1 MFPTLSHLIEYFTG
15 FYLPLPI
22 QTFGFFVAWAFI
34 AAYWALSQEFKRRE
48 KLGQV
53 HPFYKTTIVGAPAS
67 LQELVLNALFGF
79 LIGYKFVYGLL
90 NYGAFVENP
99 QDFILSNK
107 GNLLAGLALAGIF
120 AYWAYAE
127 KNKYKLETP
136 KTVKELV
143 HPYQLMG
150 TLITWAALWGILGAK
165 LFDNL
170 ENWDRFMQDPIQ
182 GLLSFSGLT
191 YYGGLI
197 FGAVTVLY
205 ISSKNGIK
213 KVYMSDIAGPGL
225 MLAYAIGRMGCHLS
239 GDGDWGIVNTA
250 PKPNWLAWAPDW
262 VWAFKYP
269 HNVINEGV
277 LLPNCQGKFC
287 YELPL
292 PVFPTPLYESILCLL
307 IFLFLW
313 SIRKHIK
320 IPGMLFS
327 IYLIV
332 NGLERFFI
340 ELIRVNSKYHVAGL
354 AFTQAELI
362 SSILVVLG
370 CIGAIW
376 SYIENNKKIN
386 GSSSIKT
393 L

>member
-1 MFPTLSHLIEYFTG
+1 MFPTLSYLIQYITG
-15 FYLPLPI
+15 FYIPLPI
-22 QTFGFFVAWAFI
+22 QTFGFFVALAFI
-34 AAYWALSQEFKRRE
+34 AAYWAFTQEFIRRE
-48 KLGQV
+48 AMGQV
-53 HPFYKTTIVGAPAS
+53 LPFYKTTVIGQPAS
-67 LQELVLNALFGF
+67 IYELILNGLFGF
-79 LIGYKFVYGLL
+79 LIGYKFVYGLF
-90 NYGAFVENP
+90 NYTALVDNP
-99 QDFILSNK
+99 QDFILSTN
-107 GNLLAGLALAGIF
+107 GNLVAGIALSAIF

-127 KNKYKLETP
+127 KNKTKLAQP
-136 KTVKELV
+136 KTVQITV

-150 TLITWAALWGILGAK
+150 SLISWAAIWGILGAK

-191 YYGGLI
+191 YYGGLL

-225 MLAYAIGRMGCHLS
+225 MLAYGIGRMGCHLS
-239 GDGDWGIVNTA
+239 GDGDWGIVHTA
-250 PKPNWLAWAPDW
+250 TKPNWLLWIPDW
-262 VWAFKYP
+262 AWAFKYP
-269 HNVINEGV
+269 HNVINEGI
-277 LLPNCQGKFC
+277 LMPACEGKFC
-287 YELPL
+287 YQLPEA
-292 PVFPTPLYESILCLL
+292 VFPTPLYESVLCILL
-307 IFLFLW
+307 FLFLW

-354 AFTQAELI
+354 SFTQAELI
-362 SSILVVLG
+362 SSILVLLG
-370 CIGAIW
+370 LIGVIW
-376 SYIENNKKIN
+376 SYSDFQKN
-386 GSSSIKT
+386 KT

>member
-1 MFPTLSHLIEYFTG
+1 MFPTLSHLIQYFTG
-15 FYLPLPI
+15 FYIPLPI
-22 QTFGFFVAWAFI
+22 QTFGFFVALAFI
-34 AAYWALSQEFKRRE
+34 AAYWAFTQEFIRKE
-48 KLGQV
+48 ALGQV
-53 HPFYKTTIVGAPAS
+53 LPFHKTILIGKPAS
-67 LQELVLNALFGF
+67 ISELILNSLFGF

-90 NYGAFVENP
+90 NYAAFVNNP
-99 QDFILSNK
+99 QEFILSTA
-107 GNLLAGLALAGIF
+107 GNLLAGIALAGIF
-120 AYWAYAE
+120 VYWAYAE
-127 KNKYKLETP
+127 KNKTKLAQP
-136 KTVKELV
+136 KTVQITV

-150 TLITWAALWGILGAK
+150 TLITWAAIWGILGAK

-191 YYGGLI
+191 YYGGLL

-250 PKPNWLAWAPDW
+250 IKPSWLSWAPDW
-262 VWAFKYP
+262 AWAFKYP
-269 HNVINEGV
+269 HNVINEGI
-277 LLPNCQGKFC
+277 LIPGCEGKFC
-287 YELPL
+287 YQLPDA
-292 PVFPTPLYESILCLL
+292 VFPTPLYESVLCLL
-307 IFLFLW
+307 LFLFLW

-354 AFTQAELI
+354 SFTQAELI
-362 SSILVVLG
+362 SSILVLLG
-370 CIGAIW
+370 LIGVAW
-376 SYIENNKKIN
+376 SYTDFKKN
-386 GSSSIKT
+386 EKLT
-393 L
+393 